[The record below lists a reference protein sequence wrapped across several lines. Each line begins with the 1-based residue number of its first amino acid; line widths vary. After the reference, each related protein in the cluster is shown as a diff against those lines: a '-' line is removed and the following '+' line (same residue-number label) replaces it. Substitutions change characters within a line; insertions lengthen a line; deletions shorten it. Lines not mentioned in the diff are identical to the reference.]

1 MSKLFIVPTPIGNL
15 EDITLRALKVLETVD
30 IILAEDT
37 RQTSKLLKHY
47 NINTPCR
54 SFHMHN
60 EHRLAESVAKDLSAS
75 DQVFALVS
83 DAGTP
88 GISDPAYLLINKCL
102 ELGVKIE
109 CLPGATAF
117 VPALI
122 ESGLPSDAFL
132 FLGFLPHQKGRT
144 RILNELKDESRT
156 LIFYESPYRILKTL
170 SQFCEIFGYD
180 RIAAVSRELT
190 KIYAETTRATLAE
203 LLEIYKLKNIKG
215 EFVIV
220 VNGEK

>member
-15 EDITLRALKVLETVD
+15 DDITLRAIKVLETVD
-30 IILAEDT
+30 VILAEDT
-37 RQTSKLLKHY
+37 RQTSKLLRHF
-47 NINTPCR
+47 NIKTACR

-60 EHRLAESVAKDLSAS
+60 EHRMAESIAKELSAT
-75 DQVFALVS
+75 DQNYALVS

-102 ELGVKIE
+102 EFGVKIE

-122 ESGLPSDAFL
+122 ESGLPSDAFI
-132 FLGFLPHQKGRT
+132 FLGFLPHQKGRSK
-144 RILNELKDESRT
+144 ILNELKDESKT
-156 LIFYESPYRILKTL
+156 LIFYESPYRIIKTL
-170 SQFCEIFGYD
+170 TQFCEVFGND

-190 KIYAETTRATLAE
+190 KIYSETTRATLAE
-203 LLEIYKLKNIKG
+203 LLEIYKVKSIKG
-215 EFVIV
+215 EFVIT
-220 VNGEK
+220 VNGKK

>member
-30 IILAEDT
+30 VILAEDT
-37 RQTSKLLKHY
+37 RQTSKLLRHF
-47 NINTPCR
+47 NITTPCR

-60 EHRLAESVAKDLSAS
+60 EHRMAETVAKDLSVT
-75 DQVFALVS
+75 DQVYALVS

-122 ESGLPSDAFL
+122 ESGLPSDSFL

-156 LIFYESPYRILKTL
+156 LIFYESPYRIIKTL
-170 SQFCEIFGYD
+170 SQFCDVFGPE

-203 LLEIYKLKNIKG
+203 LLELYKVKNIKG
-215 EFVIV
+215 EFVII
-220 VNGEK
+220 VNGKK